1 MGVHI
6 PPLLIVHALTAEERT
21 FLHHACI
28 LKHTFLLHV
37 PHSAAIEEA
46 SEAEEDDAEF
56 EANDFTLEGAMD
68 MDALDA
74 AAAEMGEAAE
84 ISIDLVGAA
93 LDAIPGVGEVL
104 LAAEV
109 RVHL

>member
-1 MGVHI
+1 MHHCSAFSFLNRAFGSAHI
-6 PPLLIVHALTAEERT
+6 PPV
-21 FLHHACI
+21 C
-28 LKHTFLLHV
+28 
-37 PHSAAIEEA
+37 PSAAIEEA
-46 SEAEEDDAEF
+46 SEAEEDDAAF
-56 EANDFTLEGAMD
+56 EATDFTLEGAMD

-74 AAAEMGEAAE
+74 AAAELGEAAS

-109 RVHL
+109 RTCEPRSGQGCSR